1 MSNYNNKIVIR
12 WKNVLGFNGWFR
24 LLFVFPHRSL
34 LHPRSWLV
42 RILCQQGQDTSL
54 QRHHRTSVEWSQS
67 PGHFLLLHHY
77 HYHRA
82 DIWFLFFCV
91 AVILKGVWNR
101 AGGLPVPADPV
112 LWEMLRQKHA
122 QQERQ
127 RDRGQDHG
135 KRAGPGR
142 GTASPHGKYTH
153 RPQRVTSVFSR
164 GHFPAC
170 DSF

>member
-1 MSNYNNKIVIR
+1 MSYYNNKIVVR
-12 WKNVLGFNGWFR
+12 RKCFRFNGWFC
-24 LLFVFPHRSL
+24 LLFVFPTRSL

-42 RILCQQGQDTSL
+42 RILCQQGQNTSL
-54 QRHHRTSVEWSQS
+54 QRHHRTSVERSQS

-82 DIWFLFFCV
+82 DIWFFFFCL

-112 LWEMLRQKHA
+112 LREVLRQKHA

-135 KRAGPGR
+135 KRAGPGSV
-142 GTASPHGKYTH
+142 TASPHGKYTH
-153 RPQRVTSVFSR
+153 RPQRVTSDFSWGR
-164 GHFPAC
+164 FPAC